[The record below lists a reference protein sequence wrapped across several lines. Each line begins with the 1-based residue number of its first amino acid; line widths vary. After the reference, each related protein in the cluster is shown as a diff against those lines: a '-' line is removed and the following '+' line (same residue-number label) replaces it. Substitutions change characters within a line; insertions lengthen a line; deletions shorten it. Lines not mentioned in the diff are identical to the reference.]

1 MHVFAYILAH
11 HVKNRTIHNRFQ
23 RSGETV
29 SRYFNSVLCA
39 VLQLHNIL
47 LISPD
52 PVPENCTDEK
62 WKWFKVCNRYNN
74 LMILIHFIITNL
86 IYKVYLCIELFRGI
100 RWNFYS
106 SACT

>member
-1 MHVFAYILAH
+1 IDGLVYIEEQVCMFLHILPH

-52 PVPENCTDEK
+52 PVPENCDDEK
-62 WKWFKVCNRYNN
+62 WKWFK
-74 LMILIHFIITNL
+74 
-86 IYKVYLCIELFRGI
+86 
-100 RWNFYS
+100 
-106 SACT
+106 